1 MLEVLT
7 PVGPA
12 PKSRG
17 FRVVGVFSSKMY
29 EYDSRFAYVDIEMA
43 RVFFELSKGQVT
55 GLQVQTP
62 APDLAPDV
70 VLALKPAL
78 QSFKLEARDWRR
90 RNQTLFAALE
100 LERVI
105 AFIVLAFIILVASFS
120 IVTTLAMSIIEK
132 RQEIAILKTIG
143 ARSTGIMKIFL
154 TQGMAVGGLGTLMG
168 GICGLITVSG
178 LEQLGLWIPD
188 EVYYIDS
195 LPVHLSV
202 ADLVVVMVAALLIVW
217 DFAIFPALQ
226 GASLE
231 PVEGLREG

>member
-1 MLEVLT
+1 
-7 PVGPA
+7 
-12 PKSRG
+12 
-17 FRVVGVFSSKMY
+17 
-29 EYDSRFAYVDIEMA
+29 
-43 RVFFELSKGQVT
+43 
-55 GLQVQTP
+55 
-62 APDLAPDV
+62 
-70 VLALKPAL
+70 
-78 QSFKLEARDWRR
+78 
-90 RNQTLFAALE
+90 
-100 LERVI
+100 
-105 AFIVLAFIILVASFS
+105 
-120 IVTTLAMSIIEK
+120 
-132 RQEIAILKTIG
+132 
-143 ARSTGIMKIFL
+143 MKIFL